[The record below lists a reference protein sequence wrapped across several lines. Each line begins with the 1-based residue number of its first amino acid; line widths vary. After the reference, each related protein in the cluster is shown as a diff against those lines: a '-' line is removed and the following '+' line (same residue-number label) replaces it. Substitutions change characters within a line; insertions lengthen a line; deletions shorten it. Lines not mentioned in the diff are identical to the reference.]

1 MSKIQV
7 LDQRGKRVSEM
18 SAPKEVF
25 SYPVKEHLLYEAVVS
40 FRANQRRGTASTKT
54 RAEVRG
60 GGRKPWRQKGTGRA
74 RAGSNRSPLWRKGG
88 VTFGPRPKSY
98 YYSLPKKAKRNALKS
113 VLSMKLAEKQLLILK
128 ALELK
133 EPKTKDGAKLLEALK
148 LDSALIVDDHQNKN
162 LFLSLRNIPKVKA
175 VDTNLIN
182 VYDVLSHKW
191 LVFTQKSF
199 ESLMEKLK

>member
-7 LDQRGKRVSEM
+7 IDQSGKRVSETN
-18 SAPKEVF
+18 APKEVF

-40 FRANQRRGTASTKT
+40 FRANQRQGTASTKT
-54 RAEVRG
+54 RAEVKG

-74 RAGSNRSPLWRKGG
+74 RAGSIRSPIWRKGG
-88 VTFGPRPKSY
+88 VTFGPKPRSY

-128 ALELK
+128 TLELK

-148 LDSALIVDDHQNKN
+148 LDSALIVDDHKNKN
-162 LFLSLRNIPKVKA
+162 LFLSLRNIPKIKA
-175 VDTNLIN
+175 VDYNLVN
-182 VYDVLSHKW
+182 VYDVLNHKW
-191 LVFTQKSF
+191 LVFTQKAF